1 VRNFLHLASGI
12 DTFPLKM
19 ALYQQPSL
27 WDQVPVRTQTPG
39 SPHAHA
45 SDVLL
50 RFQPLDGSLP
60 DHRECIW
67 YEAAQHLP
75 QVRPLVYGVMAR
87 MEGERL
93 GRVMLAR
100 LEPGHN
106 IPAHS
111 DVGIHPLQYEKIP
124 YWRRVHIVLE
134 TDPAVLFRCGDEVI
148 HMGQGE
154 VWAFR
159 GELEHEVWWQ
169 GEGVSPRTHLILD
182 VHTCY
187 DPVV

>member
-1 VRNFLHLASGI
+1 MNNFIHIASGI
-12 DTFPLKM
+12 DVFPLLL
-19 ALYQQPSL
+19 ALHQQPDL

-45 SDVLL
+45 HDILL
-50 RFQPLDGSLP
+50 HFQPLDGSVSDP
-60 DHRECIW
+60 RECIW
-67 YEAAQHLP
+67 YEAAARLP
-75 QVRPLVYGVMAR
+75 QIRPLVYGVMAR
-87 MEGERL
+87 IEGERL

-111 DVGIHPLQYEKIP
+111 DVGEHPLQYEKIP
-124 YWRRVHIVLE
+124 YWRRIHIVLE
-134 TDPAVLFRCGDEVI
+134 TDPAVLFRCGSEVV
-148 HMGQGE
+148 HMQQGE

-159 GELEHEVWWQ
+159 NALEHEVWWQ
-169 GEGVSPRTHLILD
+169 GEGASTRTHVIMD